1 MLQWPNLDGCYATVP
16 TIRDTDPVD
25 TSGDGQNWS
34 DVLVQ
39 SSPVVTDSVVR
50 RAGRHTGLDHFSI
63 VFKIIVLF
71 NIIFISLFLD
81 IERNNYLDEDIKSYV
96 F

>member
-25 TSGDGQNWS
+25 TSGDGQNWA
-34 DVLVQ
+34 DVLAQ

-50 RAGRHTGLDHFSI
+50 RAGRHTGLDQP
-63 VFKIIVLF
+63 LF
-71 NIIFISLFLD
+71 NRVQDYCTFQDNLYFFISRYRKKQLF
-81 IERNNYLDEDIKSYV
+81 R
-96 F
+96 

>member
-39 SSPVVTDSVVR
+39 PVVTDSVVR
-50 RAGRHTGLDHFSI
+50 RAGRHTGLDQPLFNR
-63 VFKIIVLF
+63 VKIIVLF
-71 NIIFISLFLD
+71 KIIFISLFLD
-81 IERNNYLDEDIKSYV
+81 IESNNYLDEDIKSYV

>member
-39 SSPVVTDSVVR
+39 SSPVVTDSAVR
-50 RAGRHTGLDHFSI
+50 RAGRHTVWLGLVILVCFGS
-63 VFKIIVLF
+63 VFLF
-71 NIIFISLFLD
+71 
-81 IERNNYLDEDIKSYV
+81 
-96 F
+96 